1 MTLKNAKIRTKLI
14 ALVTIS
20 LIFLGVVAGTAYYS
34 MDKMDRYSEDVFDYS
49 LQPIIWQG
57 QIRTNNRAIDSFIL
71 EILLDK
77 EYDLKEERRL
87 DIIESEEETH
97 EYVEKL
103 ENILLSD
110 EQVANL
116 QEFKK
121 ANQEYIEG
129 LGQVIDLA
137 FADKQDEG
145 YALFLSDVQE
155 SRRVANAY
163 MRDIEVYLEEYADNL
178 NDEIT
183 ESNNVSSAI
192 IIAIFVL
199 SLIVEVVVAIIII
212 RMIVSPIQEVKTLMS
227 AAEDGD
233 LTVEGTYTSEDE
245 LGQLMNSFN
254 QMMSRLRGLMR
265 QVNGISEQVAAS
277 SQELTASAEQTTEAT
292 NEITISIQQ
301 VAEGAE
307 AQERG
312 AAESSLAINEM
323 SIGIQ
328 QIAES
333 TSSVSELALETNQGA
348 NQGFESL
355 KKVIE
360 QMDTIN
366 SSVNQSATVVQELRV
381 SSNQI
386 GKIIEVITT
395 IADQTNLLAL
405 NAAIEAARAG
415 EHGQGFSVVAE
426 EVRTLAEQSKQSADQ
441 ITVLIHKIQEDTSQA
456 VDVMHQGTE
465 EVKTGV
471 IVVNEAEESFKTI
484 LHNIDLVSA
493 RIQET
498 SAVSE
503 EMSASVE
510 QVNAS
515 IEEIAQVSQV
525 SAGNTLTVASAS
537 EEQLASM
544 EEITSASVSL
554 SKIAEEL
561 QSNVSQFR
569 V

>member
-1 MTLKNAKIRTKLI
+1 
-14 ALVTIS
+14 
-20 LIFLGVVAGTAYYS
+20 
-34 MDKMDRYSEDVFDYS
+34 
-49 LQPIIWQG
+49 
-57 QIRTNNRAIDSFIL
+57 
-71 EILLDK
+71 
-77 EYDLKEERRL
+77 
-87 DIIESEEETH
+87 
-97 EYVEKL
+97 
-103 ENILLSD
+103 
-110 EQVANL
+110 
-116 QEFKK
+116 
-121 ANQEYIEG
+121 
-129 LGQVIDLA
+129 
-137 FADKQDEG
+137 
-145 YALFLSDVQE
+145 
-155 SRRVANAY
+155 
-163 MRDIEVYLEEYADNL
+163 
-178 NDEIT
+178 
-183 ESNNVSSAI
+183 
-192 IIAIFVL
+192 
-199 SLIVEVVVAIIII
+199 
-212 RMIVSPIQEVKTLMS
+212 
-227 AAEDGD
+227 
-233 LTVEGTYTSEDE
+233 
-245 LGQLMNSFN
+245 
-254 QMMSRLRGLMR
+254 
-265 QVNGISEQVAAS
+265 
-277 SQELTASAEQTTEAT
+277 
-292 NEITISIQQ
+292 
-301 VAEGAE
+301 
-307 AQERG
+307 
-312 AAESSLAINEM
+312 
-323 SIGIQ
+323 
-328 QIAES
+328 
-333 TSSVSELALETNQGA
+333 
-348 NQGFESL
+348 
-355 KKVIE
+355 
-360 QMDTIN
+360 MDTIN